1 MASRPEPSRPRH
13 AAVGAVLCAFGG
25 YLSVW
30 LLRPLRSLLRPG
42 HHAPLGR
49 DDLAV
54 SLVVGFCGLALLLI
68 GIGFLLG
75 KFTVFSRG
83 TRTATGNARYP
94 CRGVYL
100 TASQIQQLEARQ
112 TLPNLHTPVFLR
124 PEETAVY
131 HSRAVWQTVRP
142 TRRGETPYKSAGAF
156 VITSERIVFLSE
168 QKGFELAHTEITAA
182 TACRDG
188 FLFQSGGVVYA
199 LVVSRADLATLA
211 FDGVRTGQIPIAP
224 APCADPPPR
233 PEAPTPQTEPAAQPD
248 KMPDIA
254 DIDGM
259 EGHHFEYFCAALLQ
273 QNGFSDVR
281 VTKGSGDQGVD
292 VFATKG
298 GVHYAIQCKNYASP
312 LGNKPIQAVN
322 AGKAFYRCHVGVV
335 MTNSTFTPGAKDLA
349 EATGVLL
356 WDRAVLQTM
365 LSGH

>member
-1 MASRPEPSRPRH
+1 MASRPERTPPRH
-13 AAVGAVLCAFGG
+13 AAAGAVLCAFGG

-30 LLRPLRSLLRPG
+30 LLRPLLPLLRPA
-42 HHAPLGR
+42 HSAPLGR
-49 DDLAV
+49 DDLVV
-54 SLVVGFCGLALLLI
+54 SLVVGGCGLALLLI
-68 GIGFLLG
+68 GLGFLLG
-75 KFTVFSRG
+75 KFTVLSRSSQKTTG
-83 TRTATGNARYP
+83 TGTYP

-100 TASQIQQLEARQ
+100 TAAQIQRLEAQ
-112 TLPNLHTPVFLR
+112 QELPNLHTPVFLR

-131 HSRAVWQTVRP
+131 HSRAIWQTVQP
-142 TRRGETPYKSAGAF
+142 TRRGETLHKSAGAF

-188 FLFQSGGVVYA
+188 FLFQSGSVVYA

-224 APCADPPPR
+224 CADPPPR
-233 PEAPTPQTEPAAQPD
+233 PDDAPTPQTEPAAQPD
-248 KMPDIA
+248 KMPDIS

-259 EGHHFEYFCAALLQ
+259 EGHNFEYFCAALLQ
-273 QNGFSDVR
+273 QNGFYDVR

-322 AGKAFYRCHVGVV
+322 AGKVFYRCHVGVV
-335 MTNSTFTPGAKDLA
+335 MTNSTFTPGAKELA

-356 WDRAVLQTM
+356 WDRTVLQTM
-365 LSGH
+365 LTGH